1 MKKSDLYNIYALLWI
16 VIDALFGIMYII
28 SGNIVATTAQFIAAF
43 ISCYYSWKSY
53 KTFLKELKND

>member
-1 MKKSDLYNIYALLWI
+1 MKKSDLYNMYALLWI
-16 VIDALFGIMYII
+16 VIDASFCIIYII
-28 SGNIVATTAQFIAAF
+28 SDSITAITVQFIAAF